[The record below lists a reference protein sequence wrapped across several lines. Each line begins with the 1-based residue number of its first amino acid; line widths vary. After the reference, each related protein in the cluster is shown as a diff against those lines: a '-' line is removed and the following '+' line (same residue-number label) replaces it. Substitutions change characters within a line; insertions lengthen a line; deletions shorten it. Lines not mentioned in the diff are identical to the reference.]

1 MSPEVTTTSTDL
13 KSALYLFTA
22 RELRRLAVY
31 RAAIVAG
38 FYTDG
43 LTFEASSTP
52 SSQDV
57 VLPVA

>member
-1 MSPEVTTTSTDL
+1 MSPQVTTATEPEWL
-13 KSALYLFTA
+13 PYIFTA

>member
-1 MSPEVTTTSTDL
+1 MSPQISTTTEPECPP
-13 KSALYLFTA
+13 YIFTA

-43 LTFEASSTP
+43 LKLEASSTP
-52 SSQDV
+52 RSQDV
-57 VLPVA
+57 VRPVA

>member
-1 MSPEVTTTSTDL
+1 MSPQITNTTEPESPP
-13 KSALYLFTA
+13 YIFTA

-43 LTFEASSTP
+43 LQLEASSSP
-52 SSQDV
+52 RLQDV
-57 VLPVA
+57 VLPLA